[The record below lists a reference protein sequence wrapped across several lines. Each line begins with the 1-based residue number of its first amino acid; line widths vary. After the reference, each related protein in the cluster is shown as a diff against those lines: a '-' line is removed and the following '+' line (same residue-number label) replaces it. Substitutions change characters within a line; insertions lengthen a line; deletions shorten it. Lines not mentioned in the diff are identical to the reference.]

1 MITAAAGALSPPQKR
16 GNPDDFHTA
25 KASISKNY
33 TANNSKMTAKNQQF
47 SFSEL
52 HVLMRG
58 KWAGYHSSVG
68 IIQYP
73 ANKQVSCQGCG
84 GTDRHVRGK
93 DYPETGRW
101 FCRQGGDPTGGD
113 GFALLG
119 HVFGWTPQQQLQ
131 SVADYLGLSSMD
143 NKERDKIR
151 AIAEKQ
157 SAQMALDATRK
168 HEQARRDY
176 NIKTISEDLI
186 DAIKHREYLQR
197 QTNKVDGRY
206 VLRPSIDEIALVKEL
221 ITHSVESYAEF
232 LKPEANHA

>member
-1 MITAAAGALSPPQKR
+1 MMQAAIREKVPKRINPANGQASGAICSTSSR
-16 GNPDDFHTA
+16 NY
-25 KASISKNY
+25 SKS
-33 TANNSKMTAKNQQF
+33 ADNNQL

-58 KWAGYHSSVG
+58 KWVGYHSSVG

-93 DYPETGRW
+93 DYPETGKW

-113 GFALLG
+113 GFSLLG
-119 HVFGWTPQQQLQ
+119 HVFGWTPKQQLQ
-131 SVADYLGLSSMD
+131 SVADYLGLSTLD

-157 SAQMALDATRK
+157 AKDLLAAIAKKD
-168 HEQARRDY
+168 EQARRDS
-176 NIKTISEDLI
+176 NVLTMLENLI
-186 DAIKHREYLQR
+186 DEIRHRQYLQR
-197 QTNKVDGRY
+197 QAVRFNGGYIAEPT
-206 VLRPSIDEIALVKEL
+206 IDEVNTAQEL
-221 ITHSVESYAEF
+221 NAAILEAYAHQKGADYE
-232 LKPEANHA
+232 K